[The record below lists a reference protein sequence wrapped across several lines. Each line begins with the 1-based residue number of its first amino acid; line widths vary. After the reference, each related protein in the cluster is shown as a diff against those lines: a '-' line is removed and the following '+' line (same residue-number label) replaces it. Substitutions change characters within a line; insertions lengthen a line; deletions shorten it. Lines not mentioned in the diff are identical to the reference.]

1 MKLHIVCVFGQVLFD
16 SNGCIKRYSNVSEI
30 FHEFY
35 TLRLDYYQRRKDYME
50 GVLTA
55 ESLKLENQARFIC
68 EKVDGEIVIGT

>member
-1 MKLHIVCVFGQVLFD
+1 MFVQVLFD
-16 SNGCIKRYSNVSEI
+16 GNGCIKRYSNVSEI

-55 ESLKLENQARFIC
+55 ESLRLENQARFIC